1 MGAER
6 CLGGAVAAT
15 SYQGKEACSKVTSV
29 SQLLIVAAAS
39 LLSQSSLANPS
50 SEVSPVVDTG
60 ATPTDTA
67 LDADAYTN
75 QVSPKVDVAMVY
87 YQERD
92 RVTVAEGIFKLS
104 QNFGDKDKLVT
115 KLALDTITGASANGA
130 VTQQQVQTFTR
141 PSGTGVYQARPG
153 ETPLDDTFKDTR
165 LQLSSTWV
173 HTPSAGTLTTLGG
186 YLSREYDY
194 TSIGLNGGGQWSFN
208 KGNTQA
214 NLAGGYFY
222 DIANPV
228 GGRPAPMSE
237 MVFRQDF
244 DSEAAF
250 KAEFDKTR
258 QSGSES
264 KQTLDI
270 SLGLTQTVNKYW
282 LMQINYGVSYVSGY
296 MTDPYKVL
304 SRINSDGHAVGYHYE
319 HRPDKRLKQSLYV
332 MGKRALTYG
341 VFDLSYRYSIDDW
354 SIDSHTLESRYRV
367 NLTTRSFVQLHLRA
381 YQQTAAK
388 FYRLYLRDDQAL
400 PQYGSADYRLGAIDS
415 YTIGLKYGQRLKDG
429 TLATFRLEYYKQRP
443 QNSGFDLVGQLRR
456 FDQFPNN
463 DAIIAQLGFSF

>member
-1 MGAER
+1 M
-6 CLGGAVAAT
+6 AAT
-15 SYQGKEACSKVTSV
+15 SHKEGKEDSGKVTSV

-39 LLSQSSLANPS
+39 LLSQSSLANPGR
-50 SEVSPVVDTG
+50 EASPVVGTG
-60 ATPTDTA
+60 ATALITDASTHVE
-67 LDADAYTN
+67 TH

-92 RVTVAEGIFKLS
+92 RVTVAEGIFKLN

-130 VTQQQVQTFTR
+130 VTQQQIQTFTR

-165 LQLSSTWV
+165 LQLSSTWI
-173 HTPSAGTLTTLGG
+173 HIPTAGILTTLGG

-222 DIANPV
+222 DVANPV
-228 GGRPAPMSE
+228 GGRPVPMSE
-237 MVFRQDF
+237 MVFRRDF
-244 DSEAAF
+244 DSDAAF
-250 KAEFDKTR
+250 RAEFDKTR

-264 KQTLDI
+264 KQTVDVV
-270 SLGLTQTVNKYW
+270 LGLTQTINKYW
-282 LMQINYGVSYVSGY
+282 LMQLNYGVSYVSGY
-296 MTDPYKVL
+296 LSDPYKVL
-304 SRINSDGHAVGYHYE
+304 SRINNDGHALGYHYE

-367 NLTTRSFVQLHLRA
+367 NLTTTSFVQLHLRA
-381 YQQTAAK
+381 YQQTAAE
-388 FYRLYLRDDQAL
+388 FYRLYLREDQAL

-429 TLATFRLEYYKQRP
+429 TLATFRLEYYQQRP
-443 QNSGFDLVGQLRR
+443 QNSGFDLVGQLAR

-463 DAIIAQLGFSF
+463 DAIIAQVGFSF